1 MADLVNYEGKRVLV
15 VGGATGMGAAAAQ
28 KAASLGAHTI
38 VLDIADVA
46 YECGQYIHVNLGDQA
61 SVDAAVEAIE
71 GPVHTVLACAGV
83 ADGTGNL
90 MLINFTS
97 QRHLIEALV
106 KGGKL
111 GRGGSVSFISS
122 AAGLGWMSNLE
133 QVQDFL
139 ATPDWD
145 TAAAWID
152 ENEGTD
158 SYMFSKQAI
167 NGYVAGQAFPFLQ
180 RGIRI
185 NSIMPG
191 PTDNPLG
198 SGQRRSVARIRGEL
212 PGSRRCAHPGSRTD
226 GRHPAVFEQRRGQ
239 RDQRDQPA
247 GRPGPHQ
254 CLASGRLGRPVCEG
268 HGRHD
273 GFRPGHVRDGRVS
286 RRTR

>member
-28 KAASLGAHTI
+28 KAAALGAHTI
-38 VLDIADVA
+38 VLDIAEVA
-46 YECGQYIHVNLGDQA
+46 YECDQCIQVNLSEQA
-61 SVDAAVEAIE
+61 SVAAAIE
-71 GPVHTVLACAGV
+71 DIDAPVHAVLACAGV
-83 ADGTGNL
+83 ADGTPNL

-97 QRHLIEALV
+97 QRHLIEALI
-106 KGGKL
+106 KTGKL
-111 GRGGSVSFISS
+111 GRGSSVSFISS
-122 AAGLGWMSNLE
+122 AAGMGWMSNLD

-180 RGIRI
+180 KGLRI

-191 PTDNPLG
+191 PTDTPL
-198 SGQRRSVARIRGEL
+198 ARANADLWLGFGASYREAADVPTL
-212 PGSRRCAHPGSRTD
+212 VP
-226 GRHPAVFEQRRGQ
+226 EQMG
-239 RDQRDQPA
+239 DTLLFLSSDA
-247 GRPGPHQ
+247 
-254 CLASGRLGRPVCEG
+254 ASGINGINLLVDQG
-268 HGRHD
+268 HTNSSLVDSWDDPFVKVMAGMMEFD
-273 GFRPGHVRDGRVS
+273 PAMFGMDE
-286 RRTR
+286 

>member
-28 KAASLGAHTI
+28 KAAALGAYTI
-38 VLDIADVA
+38 VLDIAEVA
-46 YECGQYIHVNLGDQA
+46 YECDQYIQVNLSEQA
-61 SVDAAVEAIE
+61 RVAAAIE
-71 GPVHTVLACAGV
+71 DIDAPVHAVLACAGV
-83 ADGTGNL
+83 ADGTPNL

-97 QRHLIEALV
+97 QRHLIEALI
-106 KGGKL
+106 KTGKL
-111 GRGGSVSFISS
+111 GRGSSVSFISS
-122 AAGLGWMSNLE
+122 AAGMGWMSNLD

-180 RGIRI
+180 RGLRI

-191 PTDNPLG
+191 PTDTPL
-198 SGQRRSVARIRGEL
+198 ARANADLWLGFGAAYREAADVPTL
-212 PGSRRCAHPGSRTD
+212 VP
-226 GRHPAVFEQRRGQ
+226 EQMG
-239 RDQRDQPA
+239 DTLLFLSSDA
-247 GRPGPHQ
+247 
-254 CLASGRLGRPVCEG
+254 ASGINGINLLVDQG
-268 HGRHD
+268 HTNSSLVDSWDDPFVKVMAGMMEFD
-273 GFRPGHVRDGRVS
+273 PAMFGMDE
-286 RRTR
+286 

>member
-28 KAASLGAHTI
+28 KAAALGAHTI

-46 YECGQYIHVNLGDQA
+46 YECGQYIQANLSDQA
-61 SVDAAVEAIE
+61 SVDEAIE
-71 GPVHTVLACAGV
+71 AIDAPVHAVLACAGV

-106 KGGKL
+106 KTGKL

-122 AAGLGWMSNLE
+122 AAGMGWMSNLE

-139 ATPDWD
+139 TTPDWD

-152 ENEGTD
+152 EHEGTD

-180 RGIRI
+180 KGLRI

-191 PTDNPLG
+191 PTDTPL
-198 SGQRRSVARIRGEL
+198 ARANADLWLGFGASYREAADVPTL
-212 PGSRRCAHPGSRTD
+212 VP
-226 GRHPAVFEQRRGQ
+226 EQMG
-239 RDQRDQPA
+239 DTLLFLSSDA
-247 GRPGPHQ
+247 
-254 CLASGRLGRPVCEG
+254 ASGINGINLLVDQG
-268 HGRHD
+268 HTNSSLVDSWDDPFVKVMAGMMEFD
-273 GFRPGHVRDGRVS
+273 PAMFGMDE
-286 RRTR
+286 

>member
-28 KAASLGAHTI
+28 KAAGLGAHTI
-38 VLDIADVA
+38 VLDIAEVS
-46 YECGQYIHVNLGDQA
+46 YECDQYIHVDLGDQS
-61 SVDAAVEAIE
+61 SVDGAVRAI
-71 GPVHTVLACAGV
+71 GAPVHAVLACAGV

-97 QRHLIEALV
+97 QRHLVEALV

-111 GRGGSVSFISS
+111 GRGSSVSFISS
-122 AAGLGWMSNLE
+122 AAGMGWMSNLD
-133 QVQDFL
+133 QVKDFL

-167 NGYVAGQAFPFLQ
+167 NGYVAAQALPFLQ
-180 RGIRI
+180 KGIRI

-191 PTDNPLG
+191 PTDTPL
-198 SGQRRSVARIRGEL
+198 ARANADLWLGFGAAYREAADVPTL
-212 PGSRRCAHPGSRTD
+212 VP
-226 GRHPAVFEQRRGQ
+226 EQMG
-239 RDQRDQPA
+239 DTLLFLSSDA
-247 GRPGPHQ
+247 
-254 CLASGRLGRPVCEG
+254 ASGINGVNLLVDQG
-268 HGRHD
+268 HTNASLVDSWDDPLIKVMAGMMD
-273 GFRPGHVRDGRVS
+273 FDPAMFGMDE
-286 RRTR
+286 

>member
-28 KAASLGAHTI
+28 KAAALGGHTI
-38 VLDIADVA
+38 VLDIAEVS
-46 YECGQYIHVNLGDQA
+46 YECDQYIHVDLGDQA
-61 SVDAAVEAIE
+61 SVDAAVEAID
-71 GPVHTVLACAGV
+71 GPVHAVLACAGV

-97 QRHLIEALV
+97 QRHLVEALI

-122 AAGLGWMSNLE
+122 VAGLGWMSNLD
-133 QVQDFL
+133 QVKDIL

-167 NGYVAGQAFPFLQ
+167 NGYVAAQALPFLQ
-180 RGIRI
+180 KGIRI

-191 PTDNPLG
+191 STDTPLARANADLWLGFGAAYREAADVPTLVP
-198 SGQRRSVARIRGEL
+198 
-212 PGSRRCAHPGSRTD
+212 
-226 GRHPAVFEQRRGQ
+226 EQMG
-239 RDQRDQPA
+239 DTLLFLSSDA
-247 GRPGPHQ
+247 
-254 CLASGRLGRPVCEG
+254 ASGINGVNLLVDQG
-268 HGRHD
+268 HTNASLVDSWDDPLIKVMAGMMEFD
-273 GFRPGHVRDGRVS
+273 SAMFGMDE
-286 RRTR
+286 

>member
-1 MADLVNYEGKRVLV
+1 MADLVSYEGKRVLV

-38 VLDIADVA
+38 VLDIADVT

-106 KGGKL
+106 KSAKL
-111 GRGGSVSFISS
+111 GRGSSVSFISS
-122 AAGLGWMSNLE
+122 AAGMGWLDNLE
-133 QVQDFL
+133 QVKDFL

-167 NGYVAGQAFPFLQ
+167 NGYVAAQAFPFLQ
-180 RGIRI
+180 KGMRI

-191 PTDNPLG
+191 PTDTPLAQANADIWLAFG
-198 SGQRRSVARIRGEL
+198 AGYREAADVPTL
-212 PGSRRCAHPGSRTD
+212 VP
-226 GRHPAVFEQRRGQ
+226 EQMG
-239 RDQRDQPA
+239 DTLLFLSSDA
-247 GRPGPHQ
+247 
-254 CLASGRLGRPVCEG
+254 ASGINGINLLVDQG
-268 HGRHD
+268 HTNASLVD
-273 GFRPGHVRDGRVS
+273 ALT
-286 RRTR
+286 TRS

>member
-28 KAASLGAHTI
+28 KAAALGGHTI
-38 VLDIADVA
+38 VLDIADVT

-97 QRHLIEALV
+97 QRHLIEALI
-106 KGGKL
+106 KAGKL

-139 ATPDWD
+139 STPDWD

-191 PTDNPLG
+191 PTDTPL
-198 SGQRRSVARIRGEL
+198 ARANADLWLGFGASYREAADVPTL
-212 PGSRRCAHPGSRTD
+212 VP
-226 GRHPAVFEQRRGQ
+226 EQMG
-239 RDQRDQPA
+239 DTLLFLSSDA
-247 GRPGPHQ
+247 
-254 CLASGRLGRPVCEG
+254 ASGINGINLLVDQG
-268 HGRHD
+268 HTNASLVDAWDDPFVKVMAGMMD
-273 GFRPGHVRDGRVS
+273 FDPAMFGMDE
-286 RRTR
+286 